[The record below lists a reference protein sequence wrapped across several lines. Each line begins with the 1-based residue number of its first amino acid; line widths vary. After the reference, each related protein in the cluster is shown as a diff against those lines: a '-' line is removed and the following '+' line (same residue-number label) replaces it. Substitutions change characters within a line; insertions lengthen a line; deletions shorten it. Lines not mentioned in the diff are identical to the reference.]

1 MQVSI
6 ESSEGLERKLKVQL
20 PAERVDREV
29 MQRLEKATKT
39 VSIKGFRKGKV
50 PVRVVKQQYGK
61 GVRQEVVG
69 ELINSSLI
77 EAIQQQDLRLV
88 GQPRIDGLLDQ
99 EGAELEFLAIFEVYP
114 ELNLSDFS
122 NLEIERPLAEVLDED
137 IDRMLN
143 SLREQKA
150 TFESVERAAVDGDQ
164 LVIDYVGTKGGEEFA
179 GGNAEDQSLLLGSN
193 SMIPGFED
201 GLVGASQS
209 DEVTLELSFP
219 EDYHSEDLKG
229 AAVEFQVT
237 VKDVQAKNLP
247 ELNDELFTE
256 FGVDEGGLDKFREEV
271 EGNLQR
277 ELGIALR
284 SKIKNRVMEQLF
296 AHNSVELPEALIA
309 NETTQLKQQMV
320 QQFGGGQQIDL
331 NMLPDQMFRGKAKY
345 RAALGVIVSE
355 VVRVEELVAG
365 AEAVRARIDEIAK
378 TYDDPQQVVDYYYSN
393 QEMLKSVEAVVLE
406 DLVVEAVLAKASVTD
421 QSLGYQDA
429 VKPDPEPDYGESN
442 EAVESETGD
451 AK

>member
-114 ELNLSDFS
+114 ELDLSDFS
-122 NLEIERPLAEVLDED
+122 NLEIERPLAAVLDDD

-150 TFESVERAAVDGDQ
+150 TFESVERAAADGDQ
-164 LVIDYVGTKGGEEFA
+164 LVIDYVGTKGAEEFA

-277 ELGIALR
+277 ELVNALR

-309 NETTQLKQQMV
+309 NETKQLKQQMV
-320 QQFGGGQQIDL
+320 
-331 NMLPDQMFRGKAKY
+331 
-345 RAALGVIVSE
+345 
-355 VVRVEELVAG
+355 
-365 AEAVRARIDEIAK
+365 
-378 TYDDPQQVVDYYYSN
+378 
-393 QEMLKSVEAVVLE
+393 
-406 DLVVEAVLAKASVTD
+406 
-421 QSLGYQDA
+421 
-429 VKPDPEPDYGESN
+429 
-442 EAVESETGD
+442 
-451 AK
+451 

>member
-1 MQVSI
+1 
-6 ESSEGLERKLKVQL
+6 
-20 PAERVDREV
+20 
-29 MQRLEKATKT
+29 
-39 VSIKGFRKGKV
+39 
-50 PVRVVKQQYGK
+50 
-61 GVRQEVVG
+61 
-69 ELINSSLI
+69 
-77 EAIQQQDLRLV
+77 
-88 GQPRIDGLLDQ
+88 
-99 EGAELEFLAIFEVYP
+99 
-114 ELNLSDFS
+114 
-122 NLEIERPLAEVLDED
+122 
-137 IDRMLN
+137 
-143 SLREQKA
+143 
-150 TFESVERAAVDGDQ
+150 
-164 LVIDYVGTKGGEEFA
+164 
-179 GGNAEDQSLLLGSN
+179 
-193 SMIPGFED
+193 MIPGFED

-331 NMLPDQMFRGKAKY
+331 NMLPDQMFRGKARY

-393 QEMLKSVEAVVLE
+393 HEMLKSVEAVVLE